1 MTVKILSST
10 STFNGV
16 SYNTN
21 KTQSAK
27 GELMKFRNFGYLQS
41 AQKVTPDEMKTF
53 LKVHSNRNTR
63 VKNQQFHAMISCK
76 GREFDK
82 KELTDMAEK
91 WLHKMGYGNNP
102 YLIVFHGDTKNNHVH
117 MVSSRIGNDGKKIN
131 DSMERIRAQKCML
144 EILDRNPGQECHK
157 VLEQL
162 KSFSF
167 STVSQAK
174 LYLETQGYS
183 LNEKEGNL
191 ALYKF
196 GLLQGELSLKQLN
209 SKTNSYSPDK
219 ARFKQLNALFDKY
232 RKVYNSAPVP
242 VFEALK
248 GNRLGKPAG
257 YRSEMADFLKEK
269 FGVELIFHGKDGKAP
284 YGYTIIDHSKKII
297 LKGSEVFPLKNLIRE
312 ETKDGVKVINFASQ
326 SDNAAYEN
334 ITGTTDTVFRF
345 KRLPR
350 QAAYRLKLLS
360 VLEDFAN
367 LQRGLEEYGLHLL
380 VNDKKLYLLDSQE
393 RFFISLEA
401 ILKTKEY
408 NRFAS
413 HWNVPERTDTGQ
425 ASSVKT
431 GSDSRQLILVQPDKQ
446 NDNPLY
452 LGDEYAET
460 DRETANPLTN
470 INLDIHQDVDD
481 EALNGRRR
489 NKEKGNKQKS
499 IR

>member
-27 GELMKFRNFGYLQS
+27 GELMNFRNFGYLQS

-63 VKNQQFHAMISCK
+63 VQNQQFHAMISCK

-82 KELTDMAEK
+82 KELTVMAEK
-91 WLHKMGYGNNP
+91 WLHKMGYGSNP

-131 DSMERIRAQKCML
+131 DSMERIRAQKYML
-144 EILDRNPGQECHK
+144 EIMDRNPVNECHK
-157 VLEQL
+157 VLEQVN
-162 KSFSF
+162 SFSF
-167 STVSQAK
+167 STTSQAK

-209 SKTNSYSPDK
+209 AKTNSYSPDK
-219 ARFKQLNALFDKY
+219 ARIKQLHALFDKY

-242 VFEALK
+242 VYEPLK
-248 GNRLGKPAG
+248 GNRLGKQIG

-269 FGVELIFHGKDGKAP
+269 FGVELIFHGKEGKPP
-284 YGYTIIDHSKKII
+284 YGYTIIDHSRKNIF
-297 LKGSEVFPLKNLIRE
+297 KGSEIYPLKDLIRE
-312 ETKDGVKVINFASQ
+312 ETKEKLKVLNFASQ
-326 SDNAAYEN
+326 SDKTAYEN
-334 ITGTTDTVFRF
+334 LTGTSNTVFRY

-360 VLEDFAN
+360 VLEDYPH
-367 LQRGLEEYGLHLL
+367 LKSGLDEYQLNLL
-380 VNDKKLYLLDSQE
+380 VNEKRLYLLDSRE
-393 RFFISLEA
+393 RFFISLDTVLSTA
-401 ILKTKEY
+401 EY
-408 NRFAS
+408 NRFAK
-413 HWNVPERTDTGQ
+413 HWEVPALDEKGEAEINT
-425 ASSVKT
+425 KIPE
-431 GSDSRQLILVQPDKQ
+431 SRNLLPVQPDYRDTAQ
-446 NDNPLY
+446 EGPENSPSEP
-452 LGDEYAET
+452 G
-460 DRETANPLTN
+460 REQESHL
-470 INLDIHQDVDD
+470 NLDIHQDVDD
-481 EALNGRRR
+481 EALHGRRR
-489 NKEKGNKQKS
+489 NKEKGNKRKS

>member
-63 VKNQQFHAMISCK
+63 VQHQQFHVVISCK

-91 WLHKMGYGNNP
+91 WLHKMGYSSNP

-131 DSMERIRAQKCML
+131 DSMERIRAQKYML
-144 EILDRNPGQECHK
+144 EIMDRNPVHECHK
-157 VLEQL
+157 VLEQVN
-162 KSFSF
+162 SFSF
-167 STVSQAK
+167 STTSQAK

-209 SKTNSYSPDK
+209 AKTNSYSPDK
-219 ARFKQLNALFDKY
+219 ARIKQLHALFDKY

-242 VFEALK
+242 VFEPLK
-248 GNRLGKPAG
+248 GNRLGKPTG
-257 YRSEMADFLKEK
+257 YRSEMADFLNEI

-284 YGYTIIDHSKKII
+284 YGYTIIDHSRKII
-297 LKGSEVFPLKNLIRE
+297 LKGSEVFPLKNLTRE
-312 ETKDGVKVINFASQ
+312 ETKDTVKVINFAFQ
-326 SDNAAYEN
+326 ADKTAYED
-334 ITGTTDTVFRF
+334 ITGTRDTVFRF

-350 QAAYRLKLLS
+350 ESAYRLKLLS
-360 VLEDFAN
+360 VLEDHH
-367 LQRGLEEYGLHLL
+367 QVQKGLEEYGLHLL
-380 VNDKKLYLLDSQE
+380 VNEKRLYLLDTRE

-401 ILKTKEY
+401 ILMNREY
-408 NRFAS
+408 NRFARL
-413 HWNVPERTDTGQ
+413 WNVPERNEIEQSPFTLTGAASRALVPVNPEKETTTSESQ
-425 ASSVKT
+425 AN
-431 GSDSRQLILVQPDKQ
+431 DQIEPDK
-446 NDNPLY
+446 
-452 LGDEYAET
+452 
-460 DRETANPLTN
+460 ETANPISN
-470 INLDIHQDVDD
+470 ISLDIHQDVDD
-481 EALNGRRR
+481 EALHGRRR
-489 NKEKGNKQKS
+489 NKEKDNKKRS